1 MVLIPHPILQ
11 FEEWCQTRAEGGLA
25 RRSLLQS
32 SCAFCGERM
41 YLEFEEWFQF
51 EHGSMITNKKLIR
64 RLATGSFYGDS

>member
-41 YLEFEEWFQF
+41 YLEFEEWFQ
-51 EHGSMITNKKLIR
+51 
-64 RLATGSFYGDS
+64 